1 MKNKYIAR
9 PIKAARIDLYGTQV
23 GTYNEVSSSVPYEHE
38 RILHTKLG
46 DMESLYLEL
55 VETVKLIKRDIKW
68 VEQDPDMV
76 DQVSE
81 DLETALDAVREIH
94 QIMSVDIQ

>member
-9 PIKAARIDLYGTQV
+9 PIKSARIDLYGTRV
-23 GTYNEVSSSVPYEHE
+23 GAYDEVSSSVPDEYE
-38 RILHTKLG
+38 RTLHTKLG

-68 VEQDPDMV
+68 IEQDPDMV

>member
-1 MKNKYIAR
+1 MKRYIRSAEFF
-9 PIKAARIDLYGTQV
+9 DEGDE
-23 GTYNEVSSSVPYEHE
+23 GTYNEESSFVHDEYE
-38 RILHTKLG
+38 RTLHTKLG

-55 VETVKLIKRDIKW
+55 VETVKLIKRDIKR

-94 QIMSVDIQ
+94 QIMSVDTQ